1 MDAHHIEFIRKAIK
15 LAQHNMRQGHGGP
28 FAAIIV
34 KDGIEIAS
42 GCNSVTTNND
52 PTAHAEVMAIRNACE
67 KLSTWKLE
75 GCELYTSC
83 EPCPMC
89 LSAAYWAGVSKI
101 WFSAKSEDACL
112 AGFDDSYL
120 YQEIS
125 KPAEQRIMSMSAVV
139 PLEGKALLDE
149 WLNMPNKVEY

>member
-1 MDAHHIEFIRKAIK
+1 MNAHHIEFIRKAIK

-34 KDGIEIAS
+34 KDDIEIAS

-75 GCELYTSC
+75 GCDLYTSC

-89 LSAAYWAGVSKI
+89 LSAAYWARVSKI
-101 WFSAKSEDACL
+101 WFSAKSEDACF
-112 AGFDDSYL
+112 AGFDDSHI
-120 YQEIS
+120 YQEIA
-125 KPAEQRIMSMSAVV
+125 KPANQRKIDMSVLL
-139 PLEGKALLDE
+139 PTEGKALLNE
-149 WLNMPNKVEY
+149 WVNMPNKIEY

>member
-1 MDAHHIEFIRKAIK
+1 MNAHHIEFIRKAIK

-75 GCELYTSC
+75 GCDLYTSC

-101 WFSAKSEDACL
+101 WFSAKSEDACF
-112 AGFDDSYL
+112 AGFDDSHI
-120 YQEIS
+120 YQEIA
-125 KPAEQRIMSMSAVV
+125 KPANQRKIDMSVLL
-139 PLEGKALLDE
+139 PTEGKALLNE
-149 WLNMPNKVEY
+149 WVNMPNKIEY